1 MQTSEVKSVTMQ
13 AVPELL
19 MERRR
24 QQLEDLIGQSR
35 LFSRRAR
42 LPEDRIALGEIE
54 RELMQLKDRWLAD
67 GKISAQVE
75 LELNGAAER

>member
-1 MQTSEVKSVTMQ
+1 
-13 AVPELL
+13 